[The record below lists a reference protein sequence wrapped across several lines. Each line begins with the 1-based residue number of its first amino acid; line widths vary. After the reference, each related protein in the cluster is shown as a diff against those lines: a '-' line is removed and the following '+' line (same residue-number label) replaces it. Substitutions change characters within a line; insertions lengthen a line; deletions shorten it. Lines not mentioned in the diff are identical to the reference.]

1 MTENAKQSGQA
12 ARPHDATVSTPQDNG
27 TRKPL
32 PTVTDKSRIEYVIS
46 PILRFNRN
54 TQQQERVPGMFA
66 LSIYT
71 EGQLLGH
78 KTLNRNERDLL
89 NSKPGEITNIIN
101 AKFANELQGTKLDFK
116 QVHRPAVP
124 EERWNDLSLPNGMT
138 LTAMP
143 RMTRNESTGKYELTA
158 KVEGMT
164 LGPKPMFRQDVNDF
178 FDHARPAAEIVVR
191 VFREELRLQNLQDAS
206 QTASARQSAD
216 DVISLWQGAR
226 QDKDAETIAFIQREG
241 KFGMFYQ
248 TFNDDAKNTAKV
260 TNRSLRVI
268 DTESQKNVV
277 YTNVPQEQFPEV
289 TRQLRTAGFQ
299 PIAVNS
305 EGMPVSIGAEQ
316 KAATPKSVSLDDGRR
331 LEDINLRNTNGRWM
345 MSANIDGKPLPEREV
360 TREDATVFKQG
371 QQTMSDIVL
380 KYYADDLRQ
389 PRQHSARNGK
399 GR

>member
-1 MTENAKQSGQA
+1 
-12 ARPHDATVSTPQDNG
+12 
-27 TRKPL
+27 
-32 PTVTDKSRIEYVIS
+32 
-46 PILRFNRN
+46 
-54 TQQQERVPGMFA
+54 MFA

-178 FDHARPAAEIVVR
+178 FDHARPAAEIVAR
-191 VFREELRLQNLQDAS
+191 VFREELKLQSLQDAG
-206 QTASARQSAD
+206 QTASSRQSAD
-216 DVISLWQGAR
+216 EVISLWQSAR

-277 YTNVPQEQFPEV
+277 YANVPQEQFPEV
-289 TRQLRTAGFQ
+289 TRQLRMAGFQ

-316 KAATPKSVSLDDGRR
+316 KVATPKSVSLEDGRR
-331 LEDINLRNTNGRWM
+331 LEDINLRNANGRWM
-345 MSANIDGKPLPEREV
+345 MSATIDGKPLPEREV

-380 KYYADDLRQ
+380 KYYAEDLSHPQ
-389 PRQHSARNGK
+389 PSQTVKHSL

>member
-1 MTENAKQSGQA
+1 
-12 ARPHDATVSTPQDNG
+12 
-27 TRKPL
+27 
-32 PTVTDKSRIEYVIS
+32 
-46 PILRFNRN
+46 
-54 TQQQERVPGMFA
+54 
-66 LSIYT
+66 
-71 EGQLLGH
+71 
-78 KTLNRNERDLL
+78 
-89 NSKPGEITNIIN
+89 
-101 AKFANELQGTKLDFK
+101 
-116 QVHRPAVP
+116 
-124 EERWNDLSLPNGMT
+124 
-138 LTAMP
+138 
-143 RMTRNESTGKYELTA
+143 MTRNESTGKYELTA

-178 FDHARPAAEIVVR
+178 FDHARPAAEIVAR
-191 VFREELRLQNLQDAS
+191 VFREELRLQNLQDAG
-206 QTASARQSAD
+206 QTTGTRQSAD
-216 DVISLWQGAR
+216 DVISLWQSVR

-277 YTNVPQEQFPEV
+277 YANVPQEQFPEV

-305 EGMPVSIGAEQ
+305 DGMPVSIGAEQ
-316 KAATPKSVSLDDGRR
+316 KAATPKTVSLDDGRR
-331 LEDINLRNTNGRWM
+331 LEDINLRNANGKWM
-345 MSANIDGKPLPEREV
+345 MSATIDGKPLPEREV

-380 KYYADDLRQ
+380 KYYADDFSHPQ
-389 PRQHSARNGK
+389 PSQTVKHSL